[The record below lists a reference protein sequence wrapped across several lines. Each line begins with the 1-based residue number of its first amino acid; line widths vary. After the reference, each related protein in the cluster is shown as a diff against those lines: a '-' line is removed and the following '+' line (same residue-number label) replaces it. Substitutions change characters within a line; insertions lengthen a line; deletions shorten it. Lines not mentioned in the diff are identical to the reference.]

1 MASQRLTLFNRIKD
15 SDIYFS
21 FIKSPTAIVS
31 SVILVIIF
39 FCSFFVEFV
48 APFNPFDPSSLSLM
62 EAFTPP
68 SWSEKG
74 VAKFILGTDGQGR
87 DMLSTILYGSRI
99 SLIVGFSA
107 ILFSLILGVTLGL
120 TAGYFGGKY
129 EMIVMRLTDVQ
140 LTVPSILMAL
150 LVDGIARG
158 IISREMH
165 DVMAIYV
172 LIFAIGISEWPQFA
186 RVSRAATLVE
196 KNKDYVSAST
206 IIGVSNI
213 LIMFKHILPNIMRPV
228 LVIGTIGLALAI
240 IAESTLSFLGVGVPP
255 TTPSL
260 GTLIRIGNDFLFSG
274 EWWITFFPAIFLVLL
289 AFSINLLGELD
300 ERHLESK
307 IKLMSFLKIKN
318 LSVDYKMRRE
328 TINAAK
334 NVNIDVN
341 KGEILGLVGESGS
354 GKSTVGNAIINL
366 IDEPGRVSNGSIVLD
381 GIDIHADAQNI
392 VKYRGKKIG
401 LIFQDPQT
409 SLNPILT
416 IGDQL
421 IETMQTHLNL
431 SANDAKNKAINL
443 LKEVGIKDAET
454 RFNNYPHQFS
464 GGMRQ
469 RVVISL
475 ALCCEPELLIADEPT
490 TALDVSI
497 QSQILD
503 LIKKL
508 TKERNLAVILIT
520 HDMGVIA
527 ETTDRVAVMKNG
539 DLVEIG
545 PTKELLTK
553 PKEIYTKSLV
563 SSVPPTNK
571 KISRFKIIEKE
582 NKKQSDTNIKI
593 LNRWVKKEISDKDL
607 VKVESLSKT
616 FDDSFFTE
624 SSKNSVMAVND
635 VSFSIKEG
643 QSFGLVGESGSG
655 KSTIA
660 KMIVNLFKP
669 SSGDIYFNDVCITKI
684 KSNKE
689 MLKFRKQIQMIFQD
703 PYSSLNGRLKVKD
716 IVSEPIKLHNP
727 SVTSKDLDDYI
738 YDLLE
743 SVELTQQ
750 SAERYPH
757 EFSGG
762 QRQRISI
769 ARALAT
775 QPRLC
780 WFVMNQLLL

>member
-1 MASQRLTLFNRIKD
+1 
-15 SDIYFS
+15 
-21 FIKSPTAIVS
+21 
-31 SVILVIIF
+31 
-39 FCSFFVEFV
+39 
-48 APFNPFDPSSLSLM
+48 
-62 EAFTPP
+62 
-68 SWSEKG
+68 
-74 VAKFILGTDGQGR
+74 
-87 DMLSTILYGSRI
+87 
-99 SLIVGFSA
+99 
-107 ILFSLILGVTLGL
+107 
-120 TAGYFGGKY
+120 
-129 EMIVMRLTDVQ
+129 
-140 LTVPSILMAL
+140 
-150 LVDGIARG
+150 
-158 IISREMH
+158 
-165 DVMAIYV
+165 
-172 LIFAIGISEWPQFA
+172 
-186 RVSRAATLVE
+186 
-196 KNKDYVSAST
+196 
-206 IIGVSNI
+206 
-213 LIMFKHILPNIMRPV
+213 
-228 LVIGTIGLALAI
+228 
-240 IAESTLSFLGVGVPP
+240 
-255 TTPSL
+255 
-260 GTLIRIGNDFLFSG
+260 
-274 EWWITFFPAIFLVLL
+274 
-289 AFSINLLGELD
+289 
-300 ERHLESK
+300 
-307 IKLMSFLKIKN
+307 MSFLKINN
-318 LSVDYKMRRE
+318 LSVDYEMRRE
-328 TINAAK
+328 TVYAAK

-341 KGEILGLVGESGS
+341 RGEILGLVGESGS

-366 IDEPGRVSNGSIVLD
+366 IDEPGKISNGSIVLD
-381 GIDIHADAQNI
+381 GINILEDPENI

-409 SLNPILT
+409 SLNPIFT
-416 IGDQL
+416 IGEQL
-421 IETMQTHLNL
+421 IETIQTHLNL
-431 SANDAKNKAINL
+431 NTDDAKSKAVNL
-443 LKEVGIKDAET
+443 LKEVGIKDAEA

-503 LIKKL
+503 LIKRL

-545 PTKELLTK
+545 PTKEILTK
-553 PKEIYTKSLV
+553 PKEIYTRSLI

-582 NKKQSDTNIKI
+582 NKSQSDTNIKI
-593 LNRWVKKEISDKDL
+593 LNRWVKKEISNKDL
-607 VKVESLSKT
+607 VQVKNLSKT

-635 VSFSIKEG
+635 VSFNIKEG

-660 KMIVNLFKP
+660 KMIVNLFRP
-669 SSGDIYFNDVCITKI
+669 SSGEIYFNDVCITKI
-684 KSNKE
+684 KNNKE
-689 MLKFRKQIQMIFQD
+689 MMKFRKQIQMIFQD

-727 SVTSKDLDDYI
+727 SISSIDLDNYI
-738 YDLLE
+738 NDLLE
-743 SVELTQQ
+743 SVELSRQ
-750 SAERYPH
+750 SANRYPH

-775 QPRLC
+775 QPRLLVC
-780 WFVMNQLLL
+780 DEPTSALDVSIQAQILNLLKELQEQLNLTILCTSHDLPVVRQMCDRIAVLKNGKLCEVALTEDLFVKPTHNYTKELLTLMPKIESIYN

>member
-1 MASQRLTLFNRIKD
+1 
-15 SDIYFS
+15 
-21 FIKSPTAIVS
+21 
-31 SVILVIIF
+31 
-39 FCSFFVEFV
+39 
-48 APFNPFDPSSLSLM
+48 
-62 EAFTPP
+62 
-68 SWSEKG
+68 
-74 VAKFILGTDGQGR
+74 
-87 DMLSTILYGSRI
+87 
-99 SLIVGFSA
+99 
-107 ILFSLILGVTLGL
+107 
-120 TAGYFGGKY
+120 
-129 EMIVMRLTDVQ
+129 
-140 LTVPSILMAL
+140 
-150 LVDGIARG
+150 
-158 IISREMH
+158 
-165 DVMAIYV
+165 
-172 LIFAIGISEWPQFA
+172 
-186 RVSRAATLVE
+186 
-196 KNKDYVSAST
+196 
-206 IIGVSNI
+206 
-213 LIMFKHILPNIMRPV
+213 
-228 LVIGTIGLALAI
+228 
-240 IAESTLSFLGVGVPP
+240 
-255 TTPSL
+255 
-260 GTLIRIGNDFLFSG
+260 
-274 EWWITFFPAIFLVLL
+274 
-289 AFSINLLGELD
+289 
-300 ERHLESK
+300 
-307 IKLMSFLKIKN
+307 MSFLKINN
-318 LSVDYKMRRE
+318 LSVDYEMRRE
-328 TINAAK
+328 TVYAAK

-341 KGEILGLVGESGS
+341 RGEILGLVGESGS

-366 IDEPGRVSNGSIVLD
+366 IDEPGKISNGSIVLN
-381 GIDIHADAQNI
+381 GINI
-392 VKYRGKKIG
+392 TEDPENILKYRGKKIG

-416 IGDQL
+416 IGEQL
-421 IETMQTHLNL
+421 IETIQTHLNL
-431 SANDAKNKAINL
+431 NTDDARSKATNL
-443 LKEVGIKDAET
+443 LKEVGIKDAEI

-503 LIKKL
+503 LIKRL

-545 PTKELLTK
+545 PTKEILTK
-553 PKEIYTKSLV
+553 PKEIYTRSLI

-582 NKKQSDTNIKI
+582 NKSQSDTNIKI
-593 LNRWVKKEISDKDL
+593 LNRWVKKEISNKDL
-607 VKVESLSKT
+607 VQVKNLSKT

-624 SSKNSVMAVND
+624 SSKNSIMAVND
-635 VSFSIKEG
+635 VSFNIKEG

-660 KMIVNLFKP
+660 KMIVNLFRP
-669 SSGDIYFNDVCITKI
+669 SSGEIYFNDICITKI

-689 MLKFRKQIQMIFQD
+689 MMKFRKQIQMIFQD

-727 SVTSKDLDDYI
+727 SISSIDLDNYI
-738 YDLLE
+738 NDLLE
-743 SVELTQQ
+743 SVELSRQ
-750 SAERYPH
+750 SANRYPH

-775 QPRLC
+775 QPRLLVC
-780 WFVMNQLLL
+780 DEPTSALDVSIQAQILNLLKDLQEQLNLTILFISHDLPVVRQMCDRIAVLKNGKLCEVALTEDLFVKPTHNYTKELLTLMPKIESIYN

>member
-1 MASQRLTLFNRIKD
+1 
-15 SDIYFS
+15 
-21 FIKSPTAIVS
+21 
-31 SVILVIIF
+31 
-39 FCSFFVEFV
+39 
-48 APFNPFDPSSLSLM
+48 
-62 EAFTPP
+62 
-68 SWSEKG
+68 
-74 VAKFILGTDGQGR
+74 
-87 DMLSTILYGSRI
+87 
-99 SLIVGFSA
+99 
-107 ILFSLILGVTLGL
+107 
-120 TAGYFGGKY
+120 
-129 EMIVMRLTDVQ
+129 
-140 LTVPSILMAL
+140 
-150 LVDGIARG
+150 
-158 IISREMH
+158 
-165 DVMAIYV
+165 
-172 LIFAIGISEWPQFA
+172 
-186 RVSRAATLVE
+186 
-196 KNKDYVSAST
+196 
-206 IIGVSNI
+206 
-213 LIMFKHILPNIMRPV
+213 
-228 LVIGTIGLALAI
+228 
-240 IAESTLSFLGVGVPP
+240 
-255 TTPSL
+255 
-260 GTLIRIGNDFLFSG
+260 
-274 EWWITFFPAIFLVLL
+274 
-289 AFSINLLGELD
+289 
-300 ERHLESK
+300 
-307 IKLMSFLKIKN
+307 MSFLKINN
-318 LSVDYKMRRE
+318 LSVDYEMRRE
-328 TINAAK
+328 TVYAAK

-341 KGEILGLVGESGS
+341 RGEILGLVGESGS

-366 IDEPGRVSNGSIVLD
+366 IDEPGKISNGSIVLD
-381 GIDIHADAQNI
+381 GINI
-392 VKYRGKKIG
+392 TEDPENILKYRGKKIG

-416 IGDQL
+416 IGEQL
-421 IETMQTHLNL
+421 IETIQTHLNL
-431 SANDAKNKAINL
+431 NTDDARSKATNL
-443 LKEVGIKDAET
+443 LKEVGIKDAEI

-503 LIKKL
+503 LIKRL

-545 PTKELLTK
+545 PTKEVLTK
-553 PKEIYTKSLV
+553 PKEIYTRSLV

-582 NKKQSDTNIKI
+582 NKSQSDTNIKI
-593 LNRWVKKEISDKDL
+593 LNRWVKKEISNKDL
-607 VKVESLSKT
+607 VQVKNLSKT

-635 VSFSIKEG
+635 VSFNIKEG

-660 KMIVNLFKP
+660 KMIVNLFRP
-669 SSGDIYFNDVCITKI
+669 SSGEIYFNDVCITKI

-689 MLKFRKQIQMIFQD
+689 MMKFRKQIQMIFQD

-727 SVTSKDLDDYI
+727 SISSIDLDNYI
-738 YDLLE
+738 NDLLE
-743 SVELTQQ
+743 SVELSRQ
-750 SAERYPH
+750 SANRYPH

-775 QPRLC
+775 QPRLLVC
-780 WFVMNQLLL
+780 DEPTSALDVSIQAQILNLLKDLQEQLNLTILFISHDLPVVRQMCDRIAVLKNGKLCEVALTEDLFVKPTHNYTKELLTLMPKIESIYN

>member
-1 MASQRLTLFNRIKD
+1 
-15 SDIYFS
+15 
-21 FIKSPTAIVS
+21 
-31 SVILVIIF
+31 
-39 FCSFFVEFV
+39 
-48 APFNPFDPSSLSLM
+48 
-62 EAFTPP
+62 
-68 SWSEKG
+68 
-74 VAKFILGTDGQGR
+74 
-87 DMLSTILYGSRI
+87 
-99 SLIVGFSA
+99 
-107 ILFSLILGVTLGL
+107 
-120 TAGYFGGKY
+120 
-129 EMIVMRLTDVQ
+129 
-140 LTVPSILMAL
+140 
-150 LVDGIARG
+150 
-158 IISREMH
+158 
-165 DVMAIYV
+165 
-172 LIFAIGISEWPQFA
+172 
-186 RVSRAATLVE
+186 
-196 KNKDYVSAST
+196 
-206 IIGVSNI
+206 
-213 LIMFKHILPNIMRPV
+213 
-228 LVIGTIGLALAI
+228 
-240 IAESTLSFLGVGVPP
+240 
-255 TTPSL
+255 
-260 GTLIRIGNDFLFSG
+260 
-274 EWWITFFPAIFLVLL
+274 
-289 AFSINLLGELD
+289 
-300 ERHLESK
+300 
-307 IKLMSFLKIKN
+307 MSFLKIN
-318 LSVDYKMRRE
+318 DLSVDYKMRRE
-328 TINAAK
+328 TIYAAK

-341 KGEILGLVGESGS
+341 RGEILGLVGESGS

-366 IDEPGRVSNGSIVLD
+366 IDEPGKVSNGSIVLD
-381 GIDIHADAQNI
+381 GIDIHKDTENI
-392 VKYRGKKIG
+392 TKYRGNKIG

-421 IETMQTHLNL
+421 IETIQTHLSL
-431 SANDAKNKAINL
+431 SSEEAKNKSINL
-443 LKEVGIKDAET
+443 LKEVGIKDAES

-497 QSQILD
+497 QSQILE
-503 LIKKL
+503 LIKRL

-545 PTKELLTK
+545 PTKEILTK
-553 PKEIYTKSLV
+553 PKEIYTRSLV
-563 SSVPPTNK
+563 SSVPPTDK

-582 NKKQSDTNIKI
+582 KKSQTDTNIKI
-593 LNRWVKKEISDKDL
+593 LNRWVKKEISNKDL
-607 VKVESLSKT
+607 VQIKNLSKT
-616 FDDSFFTE
+616 FDDSFFIE

-635 VSFSIKEG
+635 VSFNIKEG

-660 KMIVNLFKP
+660 KMIVNLFRP
-669 SSGDIYFNDVCITKI
+669 TLGDIYFNDVCITKI

-689 MLKFRKQIQMIFQD
+689 MMKFRKQIQMIFQD

-727 SVTSKDLDDYI
+727 SISSKDIDSYI

-775 QPRLC
+775 QPRLLVC
-780 WFVMNQLLL
+780 DEPTSALDVSIQAQILNLLKDLQEQLNLTILFISHDLPVVRQMCDRIAVLKNGKLCEISKTEELFKNPSHDYTKELLTLMPKIESIYN